1 MIVFKGGRRSVS
13 GARTGLLKSFVG
25 LITYLTEGP
34 RYALNPDRVA
44 WISWRNLDGVN
55 QPASFAQVMRA
66 HASENPRVENPV
78 YHFGLTLHA
87 GEHLSYELWNQ
98 AVDRVLEGL
107 GLDPHQALIV
117 AHRDTAN
124 EHVHVVVNRVRDGGR
139 TWRPRYDGLKAF
151 ATVQDLEIDLGLIR
165 TVPRN
170 LPAREVSSGTYQQAL
185 RTGQQ
190 PLADRVRDR
199 AAAAFADATGWGDLE
214 ARLAARGFRLE
225 PAARSSGLLITDG
238 SRFASLSRVDRSLSG
253 PKLARR
259 FGETFDEH
267 RQAHPEPPTVLAPG
281 HASHRPPR
289 GSLEHRAAELLD
301 RLTETRATFTA
312 ADLRR
317 AVFYQPDSVAL
328 VGETLRSDRVLDLG
342 RDVSGATRYTTR
354 DYLDAEARLLAA
366 AASLSS
372 RDHFRLDPVA
382 PAGPPT
388 DDHDRAAPGSTPAIG
403 DDPAAV
409 NQAHAARD
417 GPAAAGDALAAGYDR
432 AAPIPAAAAGEPS
445 FNELSGEQRTA
456 VLHATTT
463 SDLAQVVG
471 GDGPGQG
478 RIAVA
483 RAIAAAYQ
491 EQDYEVRGAA
501 LTAKAAATL
510 QSETSVPSRTLASLE
525 RAWSEGADRL
535 HARSVLILDQAG
547 SLDVQRLGCILAD
560 AAERGAKVVLL
571 GDPDR
576 LQAIGAGDAFRGLLD
591 QYPSVR
597 LDSVDRQPQ
606 VASTLDRCE
615 AAGCL
620 HWTDSRDAARAELLA
635 AWARDRCQDPA
646 GSQLIVAQ
654 GHTEVAQLNDAVRAE
669 RRAAGEIGPGVRAGS
684 VELASGDRIVF
695 QRDDRQGRAVVNLE
709 TAPDRGVRA
718 GALGTVVAAEPR
730 RVEIRLDDGRAVA
743 FDPARHTSVAHGY
756 AVTVHRLA
764 GAPVDRVYVLAGS
777 RMDRHG
783 ASVALNTHRDRVA
796 VFADRET
803 FPSREHLDKA
813 LSRTGHKDLAS
824 DYAAAELRRGTA
836 RLQDLATKI
845 HSATLEE
852 RPLGK
857 ALAALSDL
865 NRARQRVIEARRS
878 VVQAADRVYADPA
891 KALHSLLRDPEA
903 PARLRQ
909 GEARLYGHLQGRAL
923 LGASNRERTQAI
935 HGVPTLTG
943 RLDAYQRAV
952 GGLHA
957 AKRTFR
963 AQAQQLTSPGL
974 HSQPQARTA
983 DHTLPGADQARA
995 LSSRIPSPAQIK
1007 SEMARVT
1014 DTLQTL
1020 NQASRGAQD
1029 AIETAIRG
1037 MGSAAVDNALLLL
1050 PPEVAMPVNLAERA
1064 VAHAIERT
1072 LDLGQGLDLGLGL
1085 GR

>member
-25 LITYLTEGP
+25 LITYLTEGS

-55 QPASFAQVMRA
+55 QPARFAQVMRA

-87 GEHLSYELWNQ
+87 GEHLSYEQWNH

-151 ATVQDLEIDLGLIR
+151 ATVQDIEIDLGLIR
-165 TVPRN
+165 TIPRN
-170 LPAREVSSGTYQQAL
+170 LPAREISSGSYQQAV

-190 PLADRVRDR
+190 PLADRVRDQ
-199 AAAAFADATGWGDLE
+199 AAAAFTDATDWSDLE

-225 PAARSSGLLITDG
+225 PAARTSGLLVTDG
-238 SRFASLSRVDRSLSG
+238 SRFASLSHVDRSLSG

-267 RQAHPEPPTVLAPG
+267 RQAHPEPPTVLEPG
-281 HASHRPPR
+281 HAFHRPPG
-289 GSLEHRAAELLD
+289 GSLEYRAAELLD

-312 ADLRR
+312 ADLHR

-328 VGETLRSDRVLDLG
+328 VGETMRSDRVLDLG
-342 RDVSGATRYTTR
+342 KDAGGATRYTTR
-354 DYLDAEARLLAA
+354 DYLDAEAGLLAA
-366 AASLSS
+366 ATSLSS
-372 RDHFRLDPVA
+372 RDHFRLDPAA
-382 PAGPPT
+382 PARAPT
-388 DDHDRAAPGSTPAIG
+388 ADHDHAAPDIG

-417 GPAAAGDALAAGYDR
+417 GPAAAGQALAAGDDR
-432 AAPIPAAAAGEPS
+432 AAPIPAAAAGEPT
-445 FNELSGEQRTA
+445 FNELSAEQRAA

-463 SDLAQVVG
+463 SDLAQIVAS
-471 GDGPGQG
+471 DAPGQG

-483 RAIAAAYQ
+483 RALAAAYQ
-491 EQDYEVRGAA
+491 EHGYEVRGAA

-510 QSETSVPSRTLASLE
+510 QARTSIPSGTLASLE
-525 RAWSEGADRL
+525 RTWSEGTDRL

-547 SLDVQRLGCILAD
+547 SLDVRRLGGILAD
-560 AAERGAKVVLL
+560 AADRGAKVVLL

-591 QYPSVR
+591 HYPSAR
-597 LDSVDRQPQ
+597 LDPVGRQPQ
-606 VASTLDRCE
+606 VASALDRCE

-635 AWARDRCQDPA
+635 AYARDRRQDPA
-646 GSQLIVAQ
+646 GSQLILAQ
-654 GHTEVAQLNDAVRAE
+654 SHTEVAQLNHAVRAE
-669 RRAAGEIGPGVRAGS
+669 RQAAGEIGPGVLAGS
-684 VELASGDRIVF
+684 VELAPGDRIVF
-695 QRDDRQGRAVVNLE
+695 LRDDRQGRAVANVDA
-709 TAPDRGVRA
+709 APDRGVRA
-718 GALGTVVAAEPR
+718 GALGSVVAVEPR
-730 RVEIRLDDGRAVA
+730 RVEIRLDDGRKVA
-743 FDPARHTSVAHGY
+743 FDPARRTSVAHGY
-756 AVTVHRLA
+756 AVAVHRSEGVTA
-764 GAPVDRVYVLAGS
+764 DRVYVLAEP
-777 RMDRHG
+777 RMDRHA
-783 ASVALNTHRDRVA
+783 ASVALTRHRERVDL
-796 VFADRET
+796 FADRET
-803 FPSREHLDKA
+803 FPSREDLDKS
-813 LSRTGHKDLAS
+813 LSRSSQKDLAS
-824 DYAAAELRRGTA
+824 DYAAAELRRAAA
-836 RLQDLATKI
+836 RLQDLAAKT

-865 NRARQRVIEARRS
+865 SRARLRVIEARRS

-909 GEARLYGHLQGRAL
+909 GEARAYGDLQGRAL

-952 GGLHA
+952 GGLQA
-957 AKRTFR
+957 TKRAFR
-963 AQAQQLTSPGL
+963 AQAQQLARPGL
-974 HSQPQARTA
+974 HSQAPARAA
-983 DHTLPGADQARA
+983 DRTPPGPDQARA
-995 LSSRIPSPAQIK
+995 IPSRLPSPAQIRT
-1007 SEMARVT
+1007 ELARVT
-1014 DTLQTL
+1014 ATLRTL

-1037 MGSAAVDNALLLL
+1037 MGSAAVDSALLLL
-1050 PPEVAMPVNLAERA
+1050 PPEVAMPVNLAVRS
-1064 VAHAIERT
+1064 VAHAI
-1072 LDLGQGLDLGLGL
+1072 DCSIDLGLG
-1085 GR
+1085 R

>member
-25 LITYLTEGP
+25 LITYLTEGS

-44 WISWRNLDGVN
+44 WTSWRNLDGVN
-55 QPASFAQVMRA
+55 EPARLAQVMRA

-87 GEHLSYELWNQ
+87 GEHLSYEQWNQ

-107 GLDPHQALIV
+107 GLDHHQALVV

-139 TWRPRYDGLKAF
+139 TWRPWYDGVKAF
-151 ATVQDLEIDLGLIR
+151 ATVQDIEIDFGLIR

-170 LPAREVSSGTYQQAL
+170 LPAREISSGAYQQAL

-190 PLADRVRDR
+190 ALADRVRDQ
-199 AAAAFADATGWGDLE
+199 AATAFADATGWSDLE

-225 PAARSSGLLITDG
+225 PAARRSGLLVTDG
-238 SRFASLSRVDRSLSG
+238 SRFASLSRVDLALSG

-267 RQAHPEPPTVLAPG
+267 RRAHPEPPTVLAPG
-281 HASHRPPR
+281 HAFCRPPG

-328 VGETLRSDRVLDLG
+328 VGETLSSDRVLDLG
-342 RDVSGATRYTTR
+342 KDASGATRYTTR
-354 DYLDAEARLLAA
+354 DYLDAEARLLSA

-372 RDHFRLDPVA
+372 RDHFRLNPTA
-382 PAGPPT
+382 PARAPT
-388 DDHDRAAPGSTPAIG
+388 ADHEHAAPGRTPAIG

-417 GPAAAGDALAAGYDR
+417 GPAAAGHALAAGYDR

-471 GDGPGQG
+471 GDGPGHG

-491 EQDYEVRGAA
+491 EQGYEVRGAA

-535 HARSVLILDQAG
+535 HARSVLVLDQAG
-547 SLDVQRLGCILAD
+547 SFDVRRLGGILAE
-560 AAERGAKVVLL
+560 AEERGAKVVLL
-571 GDPDR
+571 GDPER

-591 QYPSVR
+591 HYPSAR
-597 LDSVDRQPQ
+597 LDPVGRQPQ
-606 VASTLDRCE
+606 VASAVDRCE

-635 AWARDRCQDPA
+635 AWALDRRQDPA
-646 GSQLIVAQ
+646 DSQLILAKS
-654 GHTEVAQLNDAVRAE
+654 HADVAQLNHAVRAE
-669 RRAAGEIGPGVRAGS
+669 RQAAGEIGPGVRAGS
-684 VELASGDRIVF
+684 IELAPGDRIVF
-695 QRDDRQGRAVVNLE
+695 LGEDRQGRTVANLE
-709 TAPDRGVRA
+709 AAPDRGVRA

-730 RVEIRLDDGRAVA
+730 RIEVRLDEGRAVA
-743 FDPARHTSVAHGY
+743 FDPVRHKSVAHGY
-756 AVTVHRLA
+756 AIAVHRSQGTTA
-764 GAPVDRVYVLAGS
+764 DRVYVLADP
-777 RMDRHG
+777 RMNRH
-783 ASVALNTHRDRVA
+783 AACIALTRHRARVDL
-796 VFADRET
+796 FADRET

-813 LSRTGHKDLAS
+813 LSRAGHKDLAS
-824 DYAAAELRRGTA
+824 DYAAAELRRAAA
-836 RLQDLATKI
+836 RLQDLAAKI
-845 HSATLEE
+845 RSATLEE
-852 RPLGK
+852 RPLGQ

-865 NRARQRVIEARRS
+865 RSARLRVVEARRS
-878 VVQAADRVYADPA
+878 VVQAADRVYADPGT
-891 KALHSLLRDPEA
+891 ALHSLLRDTQA

-909 GEARLYGHLQGRAL
+909 GEARLYGQLQGRAL
-923 LGASNRERTQAI
+923 LGASNRERTKAI

-952 GGLHA
+952 RSLQA
-957 AKRTFR
+957 TKRAFR
-963 AQAQQLTSPGL
+963 AQAQQLASPGL

-983 DHTLPGADQARA
+983 NRTIPGPDQGRA
-995 LSSRIPSPAQIK
+995 LPSRLPSPAQIR
-1007 SEMARVT
+1007 SELARAT
-1014 DTLQTL
+1014 ATLRTL
-1020 NQASRGAQD
+1020 NQASRGAHD

-1037 MGSAAVDNALLLL
+1037 MGSAAVDSALLLL
-1050 PPEVAMPVNLAERA
+1050 PPEVAMPVNLAVRA

-1072 LDLGQGLDLGLGL
+1072 LDLGQGLDLGLG
-1085 GR
+1085 R

>member
-1 MIVFKGGRRSVS
+1 MIVFKGGRRSAG
-13 GARTGLLKSFVG
+13 GARTGLLKSFGG
-25 LITYLTEGP
+25 LIAYLTEG
-34 RYALNPDRVA
+34 RRDALNPDRVA
-44 WISWRNLDGVN
+44 WTSCRNLDGVN
-55 QPASFAQVMRA
+55 VPARAAQVMRA
-66 HASENPRVENPV
+66 HASQHPRAEKPV
-78 YHFGLTLHA
+78 YHFGLSLHPA
-87 GEHLSYELWNQ
+87 EHLSPEQWNHV
-98 AVDRVLEGL
+98 VDLLLQRLGL
-107 GLDPHQALIV
+107 GRHQALVI
-117 AHRDTAN
+117 AHRDTDH
-124 EHVHVVVNRVRDGGR
+124 EHVHVVVNRVGDDGR
-139 TWRPRYDGLKAF
+139 AWEKENDLVKASG
-151 ATVQDLEIDLGLIR
+151 AIRSIEVEYGLICGR
-165 TVPRN
+165 SSD
-170 LPAREVSSGTYQQAL
+170 LPAPKITSGAYQQAL
-185 RTGQQ
+185 RSGEQ
-190 PLADRVRDR
+190 PLADRVRDQ
-199 AAAAFADATGWGDLE
+199 AAGAFTGATGWDDLE

-225 PAARSSGLLITDG
+225 PAARSSGLLVTDG

-267 RQAHPEPPTVLAPG
+267 RQAHPEPPTVLVPG
-281 HASHRPPR
+281 QAFYQRPS
-289 GSLEHRAAELLD
+289 GSLEQRAAELLD

-317 AVFYQPDSVAL
+317 AVFYQPESVAL
-328 VGETLRSDRVLDLG
+328 VDETLRSDRVLDLS
-342 RDVSGATRYTTR
+342 RDAGGATRYTTR

-366 AASLSS
+366 ATSLSS
-372 RDHFRLDPVA
+372 RDHFRLDA
-382 PAGPPT
+382 
-388 DDHDRAAPGSTPAIG
+388 
-403 DDPAAV
+403 
-409 NQAHAARD
+409 
-417 GPAAAGDALAAGYDR
+417 
-432 AAPIPAAAAGEPS
+432 AAPIPAAAADEKS

-456 VLHATTT
+456 ILHATTT

-471 GDGPGQG
+471 GDGAGHG

-491 EQDYEVRGAA
+491 EQGYEVRGAA
-501 LTAKAAATL
+501 LTAKAAAAL
-510 QSETSVPSRTLASLE
+510 QSETSVPSRTLTSLE
-525 RAWSEGADRL
+525 RAWSDGTDRL

-547 SLDVQRLGCILAD
+547 SFDVRRLGRILAD
-560 AAERGAKVVLL
+560 AEERGAKVVLL

-597 LDSVDRQPQ
+597 LDPVGRLPQ
-606 VASTLDRCE
+606 VASALDRCE

-620 HWTDSRDAARAELLA
+620 HWADSRDAARAELLA
-635 AWARDRCQDPA
+635 AWVRDRCQDPA
-646 GSQLIVAQ
+646 GSQLILAQ

-695 QRDDRQGRAVVNLE
+695 LRDDRQGRAVVNLE
-709 TAPDRGVRA
+709 AAPDRGVRA

-756 AVTVHRLA
+756 AVTAHRSE
-764 GAPVDRVYVLAGS
+764 GATVDRVYVLADS
-777 RMDRHG
+777 RMARHV
-783 ASVALNTHRDRVA
+783 ASVALTRHRDRV
-796 VFADRET
+796 VLFADRET

-824 DYAAAELRRGTA
+824 DYAAAELRRATA
-836 RLQDLATKI
+836 RLQDLAAKI

-857 ALAALSDL
+857 AQAALSDL
-865 NRARQRVIEARRS
+865 SRARLRVIEARRS

-909 GEARLYGHLQGRAL
+909 GEARLYGDLQGRAL

-952 GGLHA
+952 GGLHR
-957 AKRTFR
+957 AKQAFR

-974 HSQPQARTA
+974 HSQPQSRTA
-983 DHTLPGADQARA
+983 DSGTLPGPDKAQA
-995 LSSRIPSPAQIK
+995 LSSRIPSPAQIR

-1014 DTLQTL
+1014 STLRTL
-1020 NQASRGAQD
+1020 HQASRSAQD

-1050 PPEVAMPVNLAERA
+1050 PPEVAMPVNLAVRA

-1072 LDLGQGLDLGLGL
+1072 LDLGQGLDLGLG
-1085 GR
+1085 R

>member
-1 MIVFKGGRRSVS
+1 MIVFKGGRRSAG
-13 GARTGLLKSFVG
+13 GARTGLLKSFGG
-25 LITYLTEGP
+25 LIAYLTEG
-34 RYALNPDRVA
+34 RRDALNPDRVA
-44 WISWRNLDGVN
+44 WTSCRNLDGVN
-55 QPASFAQVMRA
+55 VPARAAQVMRA
-66 HASENPRVENPV
+66 HASQHPRAEKPV
-78 YHFGLTLHA
+78 YHFGLSLHPA
-87 GEHLSYELWNQ
+87 EHLSPEQWNHV
-98 AVDRVLEGL
+98 VDLLLQRLGL
-107 GLDPHQALIV
+107 GRHQALVI
-117 AHRDTAN
+117 AHRDTDH
-124 EHVHVVVNRVRDGGR
+124 EHVHVVVNRVGDDGR
-139 TWRPRYDGLKAF
+139 AWEKENDLVKASG
-151 ATVQDLEIDLGLIR
+151 AIRSIEVEYGLICGR
-165 TVPRN
+165 SSD
-170 LPAREVSSGTYQQAL
+170 LPAPKITSGAYQQAL
-185 RTGQQ
+185 RSGEQ
-190 PLADRVRDR
+190 PLADRVRDQ
-199 AAAAFADATGWGDLE
+199 AAGAFTGATGWDDLE

-225 PAARSSGLLITDG
+225 PAARSSGLLVTDG

-253 PKLARR
+253 PNARR

-267 RQAHPEPPTVLAPG
+267 RQAHPEPPTVLVPG
-281 HASHRPPR
+281 QAFYQRPS
-289 GSLEHRAAELLD
+289 GSLEQRAAELLD

-328 VGETLRSDRVLDLG
+328 AGETLRSDRVLDLG
-342 RDVSGATRYTTR
+342 RDAGGATRYTTR

-372 RDHFRLDPVA
+372 RDHFRLDPA
-382 PAGPPT
+382 T
-388 DDHDRAAPGSTPAIG
+388 
-403 DDPAAV
+403 
-409 NQAHAARD
+409 
-417 GPAAAGDALAAGYDR
+417 
-432 AAPIPAAAAGEPS
+432 PIPADAAGEPS
-445 FNELSGEQRTA
+445 FNELSAEQRTA

-463 SDLAQVVG
+463 SDLAQIVG
-471 GDGPGQG
+471 GDGDGHG

-491 EQDYEVRGAA
+491 EQGYEVRGAA
-501 LTAKAAATL
+501 LTAKGAATL
-510 QSETSVPSRTLASLE
+510 QADTSVPSRTLTSLE
-525 RAWSEGADRL
+525 RAWSDGTDRL

-547 SLDVQRLGCILAD
+547 SFDVRRLGRILAD
-560 AAERGAKVVLL
+560 AEERGAKVVLL

-597 LDSVDRQPQ
+597 LDPVGRLPQ
-606 VASTLDRCE
+606 VASALDRCE

-620 HWTDSRDAARAELLA
+620 HWADSRDAARAELLA
-635 AWARDRCQDPA
+635 AWVRDRCQDPA
-646 GSQLIVAQ
+646 GSQLILAQ

-695 QRDDRQGRAVVNLE
+695 LRDDRQGRAVVNLE
-709 TAPDRGVRA
+709 AAPDRGVRA

-756 AVTVHRLA
+756 AVTVHRSE
-764 GAPVDRVYVLAGS
+764 GATVDRVYVLADP
-777 RMDRHG
+777 RMDRHV
-783 ASVALNTHRDRVA
+783 ASVALTRHHDRVA
-796 VFADRET
+796 LFADRET

-813 LSRTGHKDLAS
+813 LSRTSHRDLAS
-824 DYAAAELRRGTA
+824 DYSAAELRRAAA
-836 RLQDLATKI
+836 RLQDLAVKI

-857 ALAALSDL
+857 ALAAFSDL
-865 NRARQRVIEARRS
+865 SRARQRVIEARRS

-957 AKRTFR
+957 AKQAFR
-963 AQAQQLTSPGL
+963 AQAQQLSSPGL
-974 HSQPQARTA
+974 HSQPQSRTA
-983 DHTLPGADQARA
+983 DSGTLPGPDKAQAQA
-995 LSSRIPSPAQIK
+995 LSSRIPSPAQIR

-1014 DTLQTL
+1014 ATLRTL
-1020 NQASRGAQD
+1020 HQASRGAQD

-1037 MGSAAVDNALLLL
+1037 MGSSAVDSALLLL
-1050 PPEVAMPVNLAERA
+1050 PPEVAMPVNLAVRA

-1072 LDLGQGLDLGLGL
+1072 LDLGQGLDLGLG
-1085 GR
+1085 R